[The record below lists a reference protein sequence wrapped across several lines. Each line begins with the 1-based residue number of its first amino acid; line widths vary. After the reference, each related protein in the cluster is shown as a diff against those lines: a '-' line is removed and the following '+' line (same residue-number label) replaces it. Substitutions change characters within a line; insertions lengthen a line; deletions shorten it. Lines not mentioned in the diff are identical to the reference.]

1 MTGAP
6 MNKKNIF
13 RLKNNGMKKIFLTI
27 MAATAIMAGCQKT
40 PVSAVK
46 TGTLEFSMS
55 SSDGSYNDR
64 EEGMLDSKSSASG
77 SGVSTKAYDKEAA
90 LAAMLVTISNKSG
103 VGEPLQWVYS
113 EMPGVLE
120 LTEGQYT
127 ISAVSPDSRIAAW
140 DQPVFG
146 GSKEFSIIAGR
157 TSTVELV
164 CGITNVKVS
173 VNCTE
178 EFLKEFSEYSITVRS
193 SEATEDDGFLI
204 WGASEVSE
212 GKEGYFTAAD
222 LTVTVQA
229 YRWSDATQQKDPVQA
244 RLNVTGVEAR
254 DHIILNIDA
263 KATGAV
269 ETGSGDGKPFIT
281 IDDSMNERDEDI
293 LIGGL
298 DEIPVPGGDGGQG
311 GEEPDPEPE
320 LPAKPTLEWAAN
332 PDFAPME
339 IKAGMD
345 VNLVVNVPGRIA
357 TFVVGV
363 QSSVLEPV
371 VGTSMDLIYDESF
384 IENFGSLLPTGD
396 ALLGQT
402 RVDFS
407 LSALV
412 PLIGGLGAAPES
424 EHVFTLNVSDEYGQ
438 SLSKA
443 LTFVIPAE

>member
-1 MTGAP
+1 
-6 MNKKNIF
+6 
-13 RLKNNGMKKIFLTI
+13 MKKIFITVI
-27 MAATAIMAGCQKT
+27 AAAAVFAGCQKS
-40 PVSAVK
+40 VIQGGS

-55 SSDGSYNDR
+55 SADDSYNDR
-64 EEGMLDSKSSASG
+64 EEGMLDTRTAAAEAG
-77 SGVSTKAYDKEAA
+77 AGTKAYDKEAA
-90 LAAMLVTISNKSG
+90 LASMLVTISNQSG
-103 VGEPLQWVYS
+103 VGEPRQWVYS

-178 EFLKEFSEYSITVRS
+178 EFLKEFTEYSITVRS
-193 SEATEDDGFLI
+193 AEATEDDGFLI

-212 GKEGYFTAAD
+212 GKEGYFPAAD

-229 YRWSDATQQKDPVQA
+229 YRWSDATEQKDPVQA
-244 RLNVTGVEAR
+244 RLNITEVEAR
-254 DHIILNIDA
+254 DHIILNINA

-269 ETGSGDGKPFIT
+269 ETGGGDGKPFIT

-298 DEIPVPGGDGGQG
+298 DEIPVPGDGG
-311 GEEPDPEPE
+311 GEDPDPE
-320 LPAKPTLEWAAN
+320 LPAEPTLEWAAN
-332 PDFAPME
+332 PDFAPMK
-339 IKAGMD
+339 IKDGMD
-345 VNLVVNVPGRIA
+345 VNLVVNVPGKIA

-363 QSSVLEPV
+363 QSSVLEQV
-371 VGTSMDLIYDESF
+371 VGESMDLIYDESF

-407 LSALV
+407 LSELV

-424 EHVFTLNVSDEYGQ
+424 EHVFTLNVTDEYGQ

-443 LTFVIPAE
+443 LTFVIPSE

>member
-1 MTGAP
+1 
-6 MNKKNIF
+6 
-13 RLKNNGMKKIFLTI
+13 MKKIFITVI
-27 MAATAIMAGCQKT
+27 AAAAVFAGCQKS
-40 PVSAVK
+40 VIQGGS

-55 SSDGSYNDR
+55 SADDSYNDR
-64 EEGMLDSKSSASG
+64 EEGMLDTRTAAAEAG
-77 SGVSTKAYDKEAA
+77 AGTKAYDKEAA
-90 LAAMLVTISNKSG
+90 LASMLVTISNQSG
-103 VGEPLQWVYS
+103 VGEPRQWVYS

-140 DQPVFG
+140 NQPVFG

-178 EFLKEFSEYSITVRS
+178 EFLKEFTEYSITVRS
-193 SEATEDDGFLI
+193 AEATEDDGFLI

-212 GKEGYFTAAD
+212 GKEGYFPAAD

-229 YRWSDATQQKDPVQA
+229 YRWSDATEQKDPVQA
-244 RLNVTGVEAR
+244 RLNITEVEAR

-269 ETGSGDGKPFIT
+269 ETGGGSEKPFIT

-298 DEIPVPGGDGGQG
+298 DEIPVPGDGG
-311 GEEPDPEPE
+311 GEDPDPE
-320 LPAKPTLEWAAN
+320 LPAEPTLEWAAN
-332 PDFAPME
+332 PNFAPMK
-339 IKAGMD
+339 IKDGMD
-345 VNLVVNVPGRIA
+345 VNLVVNVPGKIA

-363 QSSVLEPV
+363 QSSVLEQV
-371 VGTSMDLIYDESF
+371 VGESMDLIYDESF

-407 LSALV
+407 LSELV

-424 EHVFTLNVSDEYGQ
+424 EHVFTLNVTDEYGQ

-443 LTFVIPAE
+443 LTFVIPSE

>member
-1 MTGAP
+1 
-6 MNKKNIF
+6 
-13 RLKNNGMKKIFLTI
+13 MKKIFITVI
-27 MAATAIMAGCQKT
+27 AAAAVFAGCQKT
-40 PVSAVK
+40 VIQGGS

-55 SSDGSYNDR
+55 SADDSYNDR
-64 EEGMLDSKSSASG
+64 EEGMLDTRTAAAEAG
-77 SGVSTKAYDKEAA
+77 AGTKAYDKEAA
-90 LAAMLVTISNKSG
+90 LASMLVTISNQSG
-103 VGEPLQWVYS
+103 VGEPRQWVYS

-178 EFLKEFSEYSITVRS
+178 EFLKEFTEYSITVRS
-193 SEATEDDGFLI
+193 AEATEDDGFLI

-212 GKEGYFTAAD
+212 GKEGYFPAAD

-229 YRWSDATQQKDPVQA
+229 YRWSDATEQKDPVQA
-244 RLNVTGVEAR
+244 RLNITEVEAR

-269 ETGSGDGKPFIT
+269 ETGGGSEKPFIT

-298 DEIPVPGGDGGQG
+298 DEIPVPGDGG
-311 GEEPDPEPE
+311 GEDPDPE
-320 LPAKPTLEWAAN
+320 LPAEPTLEWAAN
-332 PDFAPME
+332 PNFAPMI
-339 IKAGMD
+339 IKDGMD
-345 VNLVVNVPGRIA
+345 VNLVVNVPGKIA

-363 QSSVLEPV
+363 QSSVLEQV
-371 VGTSMDLIYDESF
+371 VGESMDLIYDESF

-407 LSALV
+407 LSELV

-424 EHVFTLNVSDEYGQ
+424 EHVFTLNVTDEYGQ

-443 LTFVIPAE
+443 LTFVIPSE

>member
-1 MTGAP
+1 
-6 MNKKNIF
+6 
-13 RLKNNGMKKIFLTI
+13 MKKIFITVI
-27 MAATAIMAGCQKT
+27 AAAAVFAGCQKS
-40 PVSAVK
+40 VIQGGS

-55 SSDGSYNDR
+55 SADDSYNDR
-64 EEGMLDSKSSASG
+64 EEGMLDTRTAAAEAG
-77 SGVSTKAYDKEAA
+77 AGTKAYDKEAA
-90 LAAMLVTISNKSG
+90 LASMLVTISNQSG
-103 VGEPLQWVYS
+103 VGEPRQWVYS

-178 EFLKEFSEYSITVRS
+178 EFLKEFTEYSITVRS
-193 SEATEDDGFLI
+193 AEATEDDGFLI

-212 GKEGYFTAAD
+212 GKEGYFPAAD

-229 YRWSDATQQKDPVQA
+229 YRWSDATEQKDPVQA
-244 RLNVTGVEAR
+244 RLNITEVEAR

-269 ETGSGDGKPFIT
+269 ETGGGDGKPFIT

-298 DEIPVPGGDGGQG
+298 DEIPVPGDGG
-311 GEEPDPEPE
+311 GEEPDPE
-320 LPAKPTLEWAAN
+320 LPAEPTLEWAAN
-332 PDFAPME
+332 PDFAPMK
-339 IKAGMD
+339 IKDGMD
-345 VNLVVNVPGRIA
+345 VNLVVNVPGKIA

-363 QSSVLEPV
+363 QSSVLEQV
-371 VGTSMDLIYDESF
+371 VGESMDLIYDESF

-407 LSALV
+407 LSELV

-424 EHVFTLNVSDEYGQ
+424 EHVFTLNVTDEYGQ

-443 LTFVIPAE
+443 LTFVIPSE

>member
-1 MTGAP
+1 
-6 MNKKNIF
+6 
-13 RLKNNGMKKIFLTI
+13 MKKIFITVI
-27 MAATAIMAGCQKT
+27 AAAAVFAGCQKS
-40 PVSAVK
+40 VIQGGS

-55 SSDGSYNDR
+55 SADDSYNDR
-64 EEGMLDSKSSASG
+64 EEGMLDTRTAAAEAG
-77 SGVSTKAYDKEAA
+77 AGTKAYDKEAA
-90 LAAMLVTISNKSG
+90 LASMLVTISNQSG
-103 VGEPLQWVYS
+103 VGEPRQWVYS

-178 EFLKEFSEYSITVRS
+178 EFLKEFTEYSITVRS
-193 SEATEDDGFLI
+193 AEATEDDGFLI

-212 GKEGYFTAAD
+212 GKEGYFPAAD

-229 YRWSDATQQKDPVQA
+229 YRWSDATEQKDPVQA
-244 RLNVTGVEAR
+244 RLNITEVEAR

-269 ETGSGDGKPFIT
+269 ETGGGSEKPFIT

-298 DEIPVPGGDGGQG
+298 DEIPVPGDGG
-311 GEEPDPEPE
+311 GEDPDPE
-320 LPAKPTLEWAAN
+320 LPAEPTLEWAAN
-332 PDFAPME
+332 PNFAPMK
-339 IKAGMD
+339 IKDGMD
-345 VNLVVNVPGRIA
+345 VNLVVNVPGKIA

-363 QSSVLEPV
+363 QSSVLEQV
-371 VGTSMDLIYDESF
+371 VGESMDLIYDESF

-407 LSALV
+407 LSELV

-424 EHVFTLNVSDEYGQ
+424 EHVFTLNVTDEYGQ

-443 LTFVIPAE
+443 LTFVIPSE

>member
-1 MTGAP
+1 
-6 MNKKNIF
+6 
-13 RLKNNGMKKIFLTI
+13 MKKIFITVI
-27 MAATAIMAGCQKT
+27 AAAAVFAGCQKS
-40 PVSAVK
+40 VIQDGS

-55 SSDGSYNDR
+55 SADDSYNDR
-64 EEGMLDSKSSASG
+64 EEGMLDTRTAAAEAG
-77 SGVSTKAYDKEAA
+77 AGTKAYDKEAS
-90 LAAMLVTISNKSG
+90 LASMLVTISNQSG
-103 VGEPLQWVYS
+103 VGEPRQWVYS

-178 EFLKEFSEYSITVRS
+178 EFLKEFTEYSITVRS
-193 SEATEDDGFLI
+193 AEATEDDGFLI

-212 GKEGYFTAAD
+212 GKEGYFPAAD

-229 YRWSDATQQKDPVQA
+229 YRWSDATEQKDPVQA
-244 RLNVTGVEAR
+244 RLNITEVEAR

-269 ETGSGDGKPFIT
+269 ETGGGSEKPFIT

-298 DEIPVPGGDGGQG
+298 DEIPVPGDGG
-311 GEEPDPEPE
+311 GEDPDPE
-320 LPAKPTLEWAAN
+320 LPAEPTLEWAAN
-332 PDFAPME
+332 PNFAPMI
-339 IKAGMD
+339 IKDGMD
-345 VNLVVNVPGRIA
+345 VNLVVNVPGKIA

-363 QSSVLEPV
+363 QSSVLEQV
-371 VGTSMDLIYDESF
+371 VGESMDLIYDESF

-407 LSALV
+407 LSELV

-424 EHVFTLNVSDEYGQ
+424 EHVFTLNVTDEYGQ

-443 LTFVIPAE
+443 LTFVIPSE

>member
-1 MTGAP
+1 
-6 MNKKNIF
+6 
-13 RLKNNGMKKIFLTI
+13 MKKIFITVI
-27 MAATAIMAGCQKT
+27 AAAAVFAGCQKT
-40 PVSAVK
+40 VIQGGS

-55 SSDGSYNDR
+55 SADDSYNDR
-64 EEGMLDSKSSASG
+64 EEGMLDTRTAAAEAG
-77 SGVSTKAYDKEAA
+77 AGTKAYDKEAA
-90 LAAMLVTISNKSG
+90 LASMLVTISNQSG
-103 VGEPLQWVYS
+103 VGEPRQWVYS

-173 VNCTE
+173 INCTE
-178 EFLKEFSEYSITVRS
+178 EFLKEFTEYSITVRS
-193 SEATEDDGFLI
+193 AEATEDDGFLI

-212 GKEGYFTAAD
+212 GKEGYFPAAD

-229 YRWSDATQQKDPVQA
+229 YRWSDATEQKDPVQA
-244 RLNVTGVEAR
+244 RLNITEVEAR

-269 ETGSGDGKPFIT
+269 ETGGGDGKPFIT

-298 DEIPVPGGDGGQG
+298 DEIPVPGDGG
-311 GEEPDPEPE
+311 GEDPDPE
-320 LPAKPTLEWAAN
+320 LPAEPTLEWAAN
-332 PDFAPME
+332 PDFAPMK
-339 IKAGMD
+339 IKDGMD
-345 VNLVVNVPGRIA
+345 VNLVVNVPGKIA

-363 QSSVLEPV
+363 QSSVLEQV
-371 VGTSMDLIYDESF
+371 VGESMDLIYDESF

-407 LSALV
+407 LSELV

-424 EHVFTLNVSDEYGQ
+424 EHVFTLNVTDEYGQ

-443 LTFVIPAE
+443 LTFVIPSE

>member
-1 MTGAP
+1 
-6 MNKKNIF
+6 
-13 RLKNNGMKKIFLTI
+13 MKKIFITVI
-27 MAATAIMAGCQKT
+27 AAAAVFAGCQKS
-40 PVSAVK
+40 VIQGGS

-55 SSDGSYNDR
+55 SADDSYNDR
-64 EEGMLDSKSSASG
+64 EEGMLDTRTAAAEAG
-77 SGVSTKAYDKEAA
+77 AGTKAYDKEAA
-90 LAAMLVTISNKSG
+90 LASMLVTISNQSG
-103 VGEPLQWVYS
+103 VGEPRQWVYS

-140 DQPVFG
+140 NQPVFG

-178 EFLKEFSEYSITVRS
+178 EFLKEFTEYSITVRS
-193 SEATEDDGFLI
+193 AEATEDDGFLI

-212 GKEGYFTAAD
+212 GKEGYFPAAD

-229 YRWSDATQQKDPVQA
+229 YRWSDATEQKDPVQA
-244 RLNVTGVEAR
+244 RLNITEVEAR

-269 ETGSGDGKPFIT
+269 ETGGGNGKPFIT

-298 DEIPVPGGDGGQG
+298 DEIPVPGDGG
-311 GEEPDPEPE
+311 GEDPDPE
-320 LPAKPTLEWAAN
+320 LPAEPTLEWAAN
-332 PDFAPME
+332 PNFAPMK
-339 IKAGMD
+339 IKDGMD
-345 VNLVVNVPGRIA
+345 VNLVVNVPGKIA

-363 QSSVLEPV
+363 QSSVLEQV
-371 VGTSMDLIYDESF
+371 VGESMDLIYDESF

-407 LSALV
+407 LSELV

-424 EHVFTLNVSDEYGQ
+424 EHVFTLNVTDEYGQ

>member
-1 MTGAP
+1 
-6 MNKKNIF
+6 
-13 RLKNNGMKKIFLTI
+13 MKKIFITI
-27 MAATAIMAGCQKT
+27 MAAAAVFAGCQKT
-40 PVSAVK
+40 VLQGGS

-55 SSDGSYNDR
+55 SADDSYNDR

-77 SGVSTKAYDKEAA
+77 VSTKAFDKEAA
-90 LAAMLVTISNKSG
+90 LAAMIVTILNQSG
-103 VGEPLQWVYS
+103 VGEPRQWVYS

-204 WGASEVSE
+204 WGQTEVSE

-229 YRWSDATQQKDPVQA
+229 YRWSDATEQKDPVQA
-244 RLNVTGVEAR
+244 RLNVTGVEAK

-269 ETGSGDGKPFIT
+269 ETGSEAGKPFIT
-281 IDDSMNERDEDI
+281 IDDSLNERDEDI

-298 DEIPVPGGDGGQG
+298 DEIPVPGGQG

-363 QSSVLEPV
+363 KSSVLEPV

-424 EHVFTLNVSDEYGQ
+424 EHVFTLNVTDEYGQ

>member
-1 MTGAP
+1 
-6 MNKKNIF
+6 
-13 RLKNNGMKKIFLTI
+13 MKKIFITVI
-27 MAATAIMAGCQKT
+27 AAAAVFAGCQKT
-40 PVSAVK
+40 VIQGGS

-55 SSDGSYNDR
+55 SVDDSYNDR
-64 EEGMLDSKSSASG
+64 EEGMLDTRTAAAEAG
-77 SGVSTKAYDKEAA
+77 AGTKAYDKEAA
-90 LAAMLVTISNKSG
+90 LASMLVTISNQSG
-103 VGEPLQWVYS
+103 VGEPRQWVYS

-178 EFLKEFSEYSITVRS
+178 EFLKEFTEYSITVRS
-193 SEATEDDGFLI
+193 AEATEDDGFLI

-212 GKEGYFTAAD
+212 GKEGYFPAAD

-229 YRWSDATQQKDPVQA
+229 YRWSDATEQKDPVQA
-244 RLNVTGVEAR
+244 RLNITEVEAR

-269 ETGSGDGKPFIT
+269 ETGGGDGKPFIT

-298 DEIPVPGGDGGQG
+298 DEIPVPGDGG
-311 GEEPDPEPE
+311 GEDPDPE
-320 LPAKPTLEWAAN
+320 LPAEPTLEWAAN
-332 PDFAPME
+332 PNFAPMK
-339 IKAGMD
+339 IKDGMD
-345 VNLVVNVPGRIA
+345 VNLVVNVPGKIA

-363 QSSVLEPV
+363 QSSVLEQV
-371 VGTSMDLIYDESF
+371 VGESMDLIYDESF

-407 LSALV
+407 LSELV

-424 EHVFTLNVSDEYGQ
+424 EHVFTLNVTDEYGQ

-443 LTFVIPAE
+443 LTFVIPSE

>member
-1 MTGAP
+1 
-6 MNKKNIF
+6 
-13 RLKNNGMKKIFLTI
+13 MKKIFITVI
-27 MAATAIMAGCQKT
+27 AAAAVFAGCQKS
-40 PVSAVK
+40 VIQGGS

-55 SSDGSYNDR
+55 SADDSYNDR
-64 EEGMLDSKSSASG
+64 EEGMLDTRTAAAEAG
-77 SGVSTKAYDKEAA
+77 AGTKAYDKEAA
-90 LAAMLVTISNKSG
+90 LASMLVTISNQSG
-103 VGEPLQWVYS
+103 VGEPRQWVYS

-178 EFLKEFSEYSITVRS
+178 EFLKEFTEYSITVRS
-193 SEATEDDGFLI
+193 AEATEDDGFLI

-212 GKEGYFTAAD
+212 GKEGYFPAAD

-229 YRWSDATQQKDPVQA
+229 YRWSDATEQKDPVQA
-244 RLNVTGVEAR
+244 RLNITEVEAR

-269 ETGSGDGKPFIT
+269 ETGGGSEKPFIT

-298 DEIPVPGGDGGQG
+298 DEIPVPGDGG
-311 GEEPDPEPE
+311 GEDPDPE
-320 LPAKPTLEWAAN
+320 LPAEPTLEWAAN
-332 PDFAPME
+332 PNFAPMI
-339 IKAGMD
+339 IKDGMD
-345 VNLVVNVPGRIA
+345 VNLVVNVPGKIA

-363 QSSVLEPV
+363 QSSVLEQV
-371 VGTSMDLIYDESF
+371 VGESMDLIYDESF

-407 LSALV
+407 LSELV

-424 EHVFTLNVSDEYGQ
+424 EHVFTLNVTDEYGQ

-443 LTFVIPAE
+443 LTFVIPSE

>member
-1 MTGAP
+1 
-6 MNKKNIF
+6 
-13 RLKNNGMKKIFLTI
+13 MKKIFITVI
-27 MAATAIMAGCQKT
+27 AAAAVFAGCQKT
-40 PVSAVK
+40 VIQGGS

-55 SSDGSYNDR
+55 SADDSYNDR
-64 EEGMLDSKSSASG
+64 EEGMLDTRTAAAEAG
-77 SGVSTKAYDKEAA
+77 AGTKAYDKEAA
-90 LAAMLVTISNKSG
+90 LASMLVTISNQSG
-103 VGEPLQWVYS
+103 VGEPRQWVYS

-178 EFLKEFSEYSITVRS
+178 EFLKEFTEYSITVRS
-193 SEATEDDGFLI
+193 AEATEDDGFLI

-212 GKEGYFTAAD
+212 GKEGYFPAAD

-229 YRWSDATQQKDPVQA
+229 YRWSDATEQKDPVQA
-244 RLNVTGVEAR
+244 RLNITEVEAR

-269 ETGSGDGKPFIT
+269 ETGGGDGKPFIT

-298 DEIPVPGGDGGQG
+298 DEIPVPGDGG
-311 GEEPDPEPE
+311 GEDPDPE
-320 LPAKPTLEWAAN
+320 LPAEPTLEWAAN
-332 PDFAPME
+332 PNFAPMK
-339 IKAGMD
+339 IKDGMD
-345 VNLVVNVPGRIA
+345 VNLVVNIPGKIA

-363 QSSVLEPV
+363 QSSVLEQV
-371 VGTSMDLIYDESF
+371 VGESMDLIYDESF

-407 LSALV
+407 LSELV

-424 EHVFTLNVSDEYGQ
+424 EHVFTLNVTDEYGQ

-443 LTFVIPAE
+443 LTFVIPSE

>member
-1 MTGAP
+1 
-6 MNKKNIF
+6 
-13 RLKNNGMKKIFLTI
+13 MKKIFITVI
-27 MAATAIMAGCQKT
+27 AAAAVFAGCQKT
-40 PVSAVK
+40 VIQGGS

-55 SSDGSYNDR
+55 SADDSYNDR
-64 EEGMLDSKSSASG
+64 EEGMLDTRTAAAEAG
-77 SGVSTKAYDKEAA
+77 AGTKAYDKEAA
-90 LAAMLVTISNKSG
+90 LASMLVTISNQSG
-103 VGEPLQWVYS
+103 VGEPRQWVYS

-178 EFLKEFSEYSITVRS
+178 EFLKEFTEYSITVRS
-193 SEATEDDGFLI
+193 AEATEDDGFLI

-212 GKEGYFTAAD
+212 GKEGYFPAAD

-229 YRWSDATQQKDPVQA
+229 YRWSDATEQKDPVQA
-244 RLNVTGVEAR
+244 RLSVTEVEAR

-269 ETGSGDGKPFIT
+269 ETGGGDGKPFIT

-298 DEIPVPGGDGGQG
+298 DEIPVPGDGG
-311 GEEPDPEPE
+311 GEDPDPE
-320 LPAKPTLEWAAN
+320 LPAEPTLEWAAN
-332 PDFAPME
+332 PDFAPMK
-339 IKAGMD
+339 IKDGMD
-345 VNLVVNVPGRIA
+345 VNLVVNVPGKIA

-363 QSSVLEPV
+363 QSSVLEQV
-371 VGTSMDLIYDESF
+371 VGESMDLIYDESF

-407 LSALV
+407 LSELV

-424 EHVFTLNVSDEYGQ
+424 EHVFTLNVTDEYGQ

-443 LTFVIPAE
+443 LTFVIPSE

>member
-1 MTGAP
+1 
-6 MNKKNIF
+6 
-13 RLKNNGMKKIFLTI
+13 MKKIFITVI
-27 MAATAIMAGCQKT
+27 AAAAVFAGCQK
-40 PVSAVK
+40 SEIQGGS

-55 SSDGSYNDR
+55 SADDSYNDR
-64 EEGMLDSKSSASG
+64 EEGMLDTRTAAAEAG
-77 SGVSTKAYDKEAA
+77 AGTKAYDKEAA
-90 LAAMLVTISNKSG
+90 LASMLVTISNQSG
-103 VGEPLQWVYS
+103 VGEPRQWVYS

-178 EFLKEFSEYSITVRS
+178 EFLKEFTEYSITVRS
-193 SEATEDDGFLI
+193 AEATEDDGFLI

-212 GKEGYFTAAD
+212 GKEGYFPAAD

-229 YRWSDATQQKDPVQA
+229 YRWSDATEQKDPVQA
-244 RLNVTGVEAR
+244 RLNITEVEAR

-269 ETGSGDGKPFIT
+269 ETGGGSEKPFIT

-298 DEIPVPGGDGGQG
+298 DEIPVPGDGG
-311 GEEPDPEPE
+311 GEDPDPE
-320 LPAKPTLEWAAN
+320 LPAEPTLEWAAN
-332 PDFAPME
+332 PNFAPMI
-339 IKAGMD
+339 IKDGMD
-345 VNLVVNVPGRIA
+345 VNLVVNVPGKIA

-363 QSSVLEPV
+363 QSSVLEQV
-371 VGTSMDLIYDESF
+371 VGESMDLIYDESF

-407 LSALV
+407 LSELV

-424 EHVFTLNVSDEYGQ
+424 EHVFTLNVTDEYGQ

-443 LTFVIPAE
+443 LTFVIPSE

>member
-1 MTGAP
+1 
-6 MNKKNIF
+6 
-13 RLKNNGMKKIFLTI
+13 MKKIFITVI
-27 MAATAIMAGCQKT
+27 AAAAVFAGCQKT
-40 PVSAVK
+40 VIQGGS

-55 SSDGSYNDR
+55 SADDSYNDR
-64 EEGMLDSKSSASG
+64 EEGMLDTRTAAAEAG
-77 SGVSTKAYDKEAA
+77 AGTKAYDKEAA
-90 LAAMLVTISNKSG
+90 LASMLVTISNQSG
-103 VGEPLQWVYS
+103 VGEPRQWVYS

-178 EFLKEFSEYSITVRS
+178 EFLKEFTEYSITVRS
-193 SEATEDDGFLI
+193 AEATEDDGFLI

-212 GKEGYFTAAD
+212 GKEGYFPAAD

-229 YRWSDATQQKDPVQA
+229 YRWSDATEQKDPVQA
-244 RLNVTGVEAR
+244 RLNITEVEAR

-269 ETGSGDGKPFIT
+269 ETGGGDGKPFIT

-298 DEIPVPGGDGGQG
+298 DEIPVPGDGG
-311 GEEPDPEPE
+311 GEDPDPE
-320 LPAKPTLEWAAN
+320 LPAEPTLEWAAN
-332 PDFAPME
+332 PNFAPMK
-339 IKAGMD
+339 IKDGMD
-345 VNLVVNVPGRIA
+345 VNLVVNVPGKIA

-363 QSSVLEPV
+363 QSSVLEQV
-371 VGTSMDLIYDESF
+371 VGESMDLIYDESF

-407 LSALV
+407 LSELV

-424 EHVFTLNVSDEYGQ
+424 EHVFTLNVTDEYGQ

-443 LTFVIPAE
+443 LTFVIPSE